1 MITREQMRDISQSVR
16 ALVDKQLLS
25 FTDAMPKAELSV
37 DRIPAIRAVIDQIV
51 PPSQTVPDGITAQQ
65 LYIPGPAMAPE
76 LRVLTWQPIE
86 TEATKKPAILYFHG
100 GGYMMGKPEQAYETL
115 GDWAKEFGAVI
126 VAPAYRLT
134 PENPFPAAINDGYAA
149 LSWMV
154 SHADNLGIDRNR
166 IAVAG
171 DSAGGGLAASLAHMV
186 RDRGKYSLCFQ
197 HLLHPMLDDRTAK
210 RTDIA
215 AHHGAFIW
223 SNEDNAFAWT
233 ILLGSEPGGNSTS
246 AYASAARAD
255 NFAGLPPAFIS
266 VGDLD
271 LFLEE
276 DLAYAAALSRAAVPV
291 AVQVLPGAPH
301 AFSLVKDADVAQQYR
316 RVTSQ
321 TFRKA
326 FGLQ

>member
-1 MITREQMRDISQSVR
+1 MALISKSVR
-16 ALVDKQLLS
+16 ALVDTQLLP
-25 FTDAMPKAELSV
+25 FIDAMPKAELSV
-37 DRIPAIRAVIDQIV
+37 ERIPAIRAVIDQIV
-51 PPSQTVPDGITAQQ
+51 PPSQTVPDGIIPEQ
-65 LYIPGPAMAPE
+65 LHIPGPAGSPE
-76 LRVLTWQPIE
+76 LRILTWRPLNTGE
-86 TEATKKPAILYFHG
+86 TQKPAILYFHG

-154 SHADNLGIDRNR
+154 SNADKLSIDRNR

-171 DSAGGGLAASLAHMV
+171 ESAGGGLAASLAHMV
-186 RDRGKYSLCFQ
+186 RDRGEYSFCFQ

-210 RTDIA
+210 RSDIT
-215 AHHGAFIW
+215 AHHGAYIW
-223 SNEDNAFAWT
+223 SNKDNAFAWS
-233 ILLGSEPGGNSTS
+233 ILLGDEPGGSGTS

-255 NFAGLPPAFIS
+255 SFAGLPPAFIS

-291 AVQVLPGAPH
+291 SVQVLPGAPH
-301 AFSLVKDADVAQQYR
+301 AFSLVKDADVAREYR
-316 RVTSQ
+316 RLTSQ